1 MALKV
6 CGWAVDHQPVQAA
19 ASPAPR
25 PLTDGCPE
33 PPLEK
38 PRMSLDRTSCPMAP
52 ARLPV
57 MGGDWKQPPP
67 LSLFHLR
74 IGGKHRRAVRPWICK
89 LHVILS
95 KLRGKLTCPRE

>member
-67 LSLFHLR
+67 SLCFTCESEESTDALSDLGF
-74 IGGKHRRAVRPWICK
+74 A
-89 LHVILS
+89 S
-95 KLRGKLTCPRE
+95 ST